1 MPSAE
6 SSVKFT
12 PVEWKILP
20 EFYVLATFP
29 DGKKVRISGAFKTKA
44 AAQEWIKTSSAHW
57 LAENS
62 NRKRG

>member
-1 MPSAE
+1 MANAQPS
-6 SSVKFT
+6 VTFK

-20 EFYVLATFP
+20 EYYVLATFP

-44 AAQEWIKTSSAHW
+44 AAQQWIKTSSAHW
-57 LAENS
+57 LVENS